1 MNRRPPR
8 ATRTDTLFPYTTLF
22 RSVPD
27 IDIDLGR
34 NAAAAVVVEVAPVLD
49 RLTHIGRT
57 IGKQRGD
64 RSPEDIDGG
73 RPGDGDGRTA
83 FGAFPLVIGRN
94 EEIGRASCRKR
105 GCQYV

>member
-1 MNRRPPR
+1 M
-8 ATRTDTLFPYTTLF
+8 
-22 RSVPD
+22 VPD

-73 RPGDGDGRTA
+73 RPGDGDDRTA

-94 EEIGRASCRKR
+94 EDVETRAAIIDLSTAAAAADIRSEEHTSE
-105 GCQYV
+105 